1 MIFVLIIIV
10 FIGLN
15 YLLWERETR
24 ERNIKN
30 LQEIN
35 AGNSITINT
44 LNRQLENLNNALA
57 LKEENIRKLEEENS
71 NLKKQIDKLN
81 QDIIKTNNTILQK
94 NILINY
100 LYGNLK
106 SGTPETV
113 IKKWAEYINNKDYIS
128 AYHTWYPENGEQNE
142 TLEEFTSKYEGI
154 IDNIKIDLIELYSGN
169 FEEFPANE
177 LMLEG
182 DLFFLV
188 KADVRL
194 REEAADNNAVYEQG
208 ENNILF
214 ALKYNNSENNW
225 YIAALSPVE

>member
-128 AYHTWYPENGEQNE
+128 AYHTWYPENGEQN
-142 TLEEFTSKYEGI
+142 
-154 IDNIKIDLIELYSGN
+154 
-169 FEEFPANE
+169 
-177 LMLEG
+177 
-182 DLFFLV
+182 
-188 KADVRL
+188 
-194 REEAADNNAVYEQG
+194 
-208 ENNILF
+208 
-214 ALKYNNSENNW
+214 
-225 YIAALSPVE
+225 